1 MISIDDWFAVSD
13 KFKEQILF
21 AVSSPNIQNSSSTIS
36 FKVCLVNTNLTF
48 ALIKGLSRSKQ
59 KNLNI
64 CYKTGIPVDTS
75 TKCFK
80 PVFVVPLEDSN
91 MSLGKQLIDY
101 SWVTVKHPKSP
112 KNRLFLVLTT
122 ETYNIVYEIPDPLIT
137 ADSHRGLQTCSLIH
151 YQKHSKKL
159 GITDVCDTSFG
170 FSYTQPVLPQLELDL
185 NFPWNDQ
192 FLKHNDNLA
201 LDTTNDIISKAL
213 PFGKKDKDLVSIY
226 HTNMLK
232 SVTGKSWLHDDKFE
246 DYGDLFFVSIFT
258 SKNAEDACIQ
268 FENMCFTTNKNK
280 ASGIFNKFS
289 FNEDNLFI
297 FDLWSYISLRR
308 RLIDS
313 VKLAENDVSV
323 LRLSISKIEDAWLNI
338 INQKQYPENGNIFDC
353 LSDFL
358 IYGTMDAST
367 VSFLD
372 NCFSAK
378 NLKKLVN
385 SIKSAYENAKKVT
398 TLLSSLHLL
407 KSNVEYFVALLEA
420 KKEFSCLI
428 EDELLNDC
436 NLFLNNLECLLNHSP
451 QTDCFTTT
459 KLFELL
465 PKEIKSHETFI
476 TWITDLSKKHFNVSN
491 INNTSMETD
500 LTIYKYLKECTQK
513 FFNNPNKNALNK
525 THENTDVLSLLVANV
540 EKMNFKKFMELD
552 DVTDLPDKIQTL
564 IIEYMGF

>member
-48 ALIKGLSRSKQ
+48 ALIKGSSRSKK

-64 CYKTGIPVDTS
+64 CCRTGIPVDTS

-101 SWVTVKHPKSP
+101 SWVTVKHPKFH

-122 ETYNIVYEIPDPLIT
+122 ENYNIVYEVPDPLIT
-137 ADSHRGLQTCSLIH
+137 ADSLIGLQTCSLIH

-159 GITDVCDTSFG
+159 GITNVCDTSFG
-170 FSYTQPVLPQLELDL
+170 FSYTQPVLPQLKLDL
-185 NFPWNDQ
+185 DFPWNDQ
-192 FLKHNDNLA
+192 FLKHDDNLA
-201 LDTTNDIISKAL
+201 LDATNDIISKAL
-213 PFGKKDKDLVSIY
+213 PFGKKDKDLFSIY

-232 SVTGKSWLHDDKFE
+232 SVTGKSWLHDNRFE

-289 FNEDNLFI
+289 CNEDNLFI

-323 LRLSISKIEDAWLNI
+323 LRQSISKIEDAWLNI

-358 IYGTMDAST
+358 IYGTVDAST
-367 VSFLD
+367 ISFLD

-436 NLFLNNLECLLNHSP
+436 NLLLNNLECFFNHSP

-459 KLFELL
+459 MLFELL

>member
-48 ALIKGLSRSKQ
+48 ALIKGSSRSKK

-64 CYKTGIPVDTS
+64 CCRTGIPVDTS

-101 SWVTVKHPKSP
+101 SWVTVKHPKFH

-192 FLKHNDNLA
+192 FLKHDDNLA
-201 LDTTNDIISKAL
+201 LDATNDIISKAL
-213 PFGKKDKDLVSIY
+213 PFGKKDKDLFSIY

-323 LRLSISKIEDAWLNI
+323 LRQSISKIEDAWLNI

-358 IYGTMDAST
+358 IYGTVDAST

-436 NLFLNNLECLLNHSP
+436 NLLLNNLECFFNHSP

>member
-101 SWVTVKHPKSP
+101 SWVTVKHPKFH

-192 FLKHNDNLA
+192 FLKHDDNLA
-201 LDTTNDIISKAL
+201 LDATNDIISKAL
-213 PFGKKDKDLVSIY
+213 PFGKKDKDLFSIY

-323 LRLSISKIEDAWLNI
+323 LRQSISKIEDAWLNI

-358 IYGTMDAST
+358 IYGTVDAST

-407 KSNVEYFVALLEA
+407 KSNVECFVALLEA

-436 NLFLNNLECLLNHSP
+436 NLLLNNLECFFNHSP

>member
-323 LRLSISKIEDAWLNI
+323 LRQSISKIEDAWLNI
-338 INQKQYPENGNIFDC
+338 INQRQYPENGNIFDC

-358 IYGTMDAST
+358 IYGTVDAST

-407 KSNVEYFVALLEA
+407 KSNVECFVALLEA

-436 NLFLNNLECLLNHSP
+436 NLLLNNLECFFNHSP

>member
-48 ALIKGLSRSKQ
+48 ALIKGSSRSKK

-64 CYKTGIPVDTS
+64 CCRTGIPVDTS

-101 SWVTVKHPKSP
+101 SWVTVKHPKFH

-122 ETYNIVYEIPDPLIT
+122 ENYNIVYEIPDPLIT
-137 ADSHRGLQTCSLIH
+137 ADSHIGLQTCSLIH

-159 GITDVCDTSFG
+159 GITNVCDTSFG
-170 FSYTQPVLPQLELDL
+170 FSYSQPVLPQLKLDL
-185 NFPWNDQ
+185 DFPWNDQ
-192 FLKHNDNLA
+192 FLKHDDNLA
-201 LDTTNDIISKAL
+201 LDATNDIISKAL
-213 PFGKKDKDLVSIY
+213 PFGKKDKDLFSIY

-246 DYGDLFFVSIFT
+246 DYGDFFFVSIFT

-323 LRLSISKIEDAWLNI
+323 LRQSISKIEDAWLNI
-338 INQKQYPENGNIFDC
+338 INQRQYPENGNIFDC

-358 IYGTMDAST
+358 IYGTVDAST

-407 KSNVEYFVALLEA
+407 KSNVEYFVAFLEA

-436 NLFLNNLECLLNHSP
+436 NLLLNNLECFFNHSP

-459 KLFELL
+459 MLFELL

>member
-48 ALIKGLSRSKQ
+48 ALIKGSSRSKQ

-64 CYKTGIPVDTS
+64 CCRTGIPVDTS

-80 PVFVVPLEDSN
+80 PVFVVPFEDSN

-101 SWVTVKHPKSP
+101 SWVTVKHPKFH

-122 ETYNIVYEIPDPLIT
+122 ENYNIVYEVPDPLIT
-137 ADSHRGLQTCSLIH
+137 ADSLIGLQTCSLIH

-159 GITDVCDTSFG
+159 GITNVCDTSFG
-170 FSYTQPVLPQLELDL
+170 FSYTQPVLPQLKLDL
-185 NFPWNDQ
+185 DFPWNDQ
-192 FLKHNDNLA
+192 FLKHDENLA
-201 LDTTNDIISKAL
+201 LDATNDIISKAL
-213 PFGKKDKDLVSIY
+213 PFGKKDKDLFSIY

-232 SVTGKSWLHDDKFE
+232 SVTGKSWLHDDRFE

-289 FNEDNLFI
+289 CNEDNLFI

-323 LRLSISKIEDAWLNI
+323 LRQSISKIEDAWLNI

-358 IYGTMDAST
+358 IYGTVDAST
-367 VSFLD
+367 ISFLD

-385 SIKSAYENAKKVT
+385 SIKSAYENAKKVS
-398 TLLSSLHLL
+398 TLLLSLHLL
-407 KSNVEYFVALLEA
+407 KSNVEYFVAFLEA

-436 NLFLNNLECLLNHSP
+436 NLLLNNLECFFNHSP

-459 KLFELL
+459 MLFELL

-513 FFNNPNKNALNK
+513 FFNNPNINALNK

>member
-48 ALIKGLSRSKQ
+48 ALIKGSSRSKQ

-64 CYKTGIPVDTS
+64 CCRTGIPVDTS

-101 SWVTVKHPKSP
+101 SWVTVKHPKFH

-122 ETYNIVYEIPDPLIT
+122 ENYNIVYEVPDPLIT
-137 ADSHRGLQTCSLIH
+137 ADSLIGLQTCSLIH

-159 GITDVCDTSFG
+159 GITNVCDTSFG
-170 FSYTQPVLPQLELDL
+170 FSYTQPVLPQLKLDL
-185 NFPWNDQ
+185 DFPWNDQ
-192 FLKHNDNLA
+192 FLKHDDNLA
-201 LDTTNDIISKAL
+201 LDATNDIISKAL
-213 PFGKKDKDLVSIY
+213 PFGKKDKDLFSIY

-289 FNEDNLFI
+289 CNEDNLFI

-323 LRLSISKIEDAWLNI
+323 LRQSISKIEDAWLNI

-358 IYGTMDAST
+358 IYGTVDAST
-367 VSFLD
+367 ISFLD

-436 NLFLNNLECLLNHSP
+436 NLLLNNLECFFNHSP

-459 KLFELL
+459 MLFELL

>member
-280 ASGIFNKFS
+280 ASDIFNKFS

-525 THENTDVLSLLVANV
+525 THENTDVLSLLVENV